1 MMKKSNIGLIST
13 LACYILWGLLP
24 LYWHALEGVNS
35 VFILCNRIIWSAVFT
50 VGILLA
56 TKKLGDIK
64 AVFRDKKKMR
74 YMIPAAIAI
83 TINWG
88 VYIWAVNAGHLLDS
102 SLGYYMNPLMV
113 FATGILLFREKCG
126 LYEWIALGL
135 ALVGVLIATIAYGA
149 FPWIA
154 IVLALSFSAYGTL
167 KKLAGVGGLTSIAV
181 ETLLIGPL
189 ALAFVLF
196 APVSHTTV
204 TGLNTAE
211 AIMLVL
217 SGVVTATPLIL
228 FTFGV
233 NRLPLSTV
241 GFLQYVSPT
250 LQMIIGILVFHE
262 VLTQDRIIA
271 FAFIGAALV
280 FYTIGMVR
288 RAKQAPLEVE
298 TMNNPAISES
308 PVE

>member
-1 MMKKSNIGLIST
+1 MKKSNIGLIST

-24 LYWHALEGVNS
+24 LYWHALEGVNP

-50 VGILLA
+50 VSILLA
-56 TKKLGDIK
+56 TKQLGEVRT
-64 AVFRDKKKMR
+64 VFRDKKKMR
-74 YMIPAAIAI
+74 FMIPAAVSI

-113 FATGILLFREKCG
+113 FATGIILFHEKCG

-135 ALVGVLIATIAYGA
+135 ALIGVLIATVAYGA

-196 APVSHTTV
+196 APVSHATV
-204 TGLNTAE
+204 TSLNTAE

-217 SGVVTATPLIL
+217 SGIVTATPLIL

-288 RAKQAPLEVE
+288 RAKQTPLEVVVADA
-298 TMNNPAISES
+298 PATSES
-308 PVE
+308 LAE

>member
-1 MMKKSNIGLIST
+1 MEKRNIGLFST

-24 LYWHALEGVNS
+24 LYWHALEGINS
-35 VFILCNRIIWSAVFT
+35 IFILCNRIIWSAVFT

-56 TKKLGDIK
+56 TKKFGDVK
-64 AVFRDKKKMR
+64 AVLRDKKKMR
-74 YMIPAAIAI
+74 FVIPAAIAI

-113 FATGILLFREKCG
+113 FATGIVLFREKCG
-126 LYEWIALGL
+126 VVEWIALGL
-135 ALVGVLIATIAYGA
+135 ALIGVLIATIAFGA

-154 IVLALSFSAYGTL
+154 IVLAVSFSAYGTL

-181 ETLLIGPL
+181 ETLLIGPF
-189 ALAFVLF
+189 ALAFILF
-196 APVSHTTV
+196 APVSHTTIINLKLSE
-204 TGLNTAE
+204 T
-211 AIMLVL
+211 IMLVL

-250 LQMIIGILVFHE
+250 IQMVIGILLFHE

-271 FAFIGAALV
+271 FAFIGAALI
-280 FYTIGMVR
+280 FYTLGMVR
-288 RAKQAPLEVE
+288 KAKQAKLEVTE
-298 TMNNPAISES
+298 
-308 PVE
+308 

>member
-1 MMKKSNIGLIST
+1 MKKSNIGLIST

-24 LYWHALEGVNS
+24 LYWHALENVHP
-35 VFILCNRIIWSAVFT
+35 VFILSNRIIWSAVFT
-50 VGILLA
+50 VAILLA
-56 TKKLGDIK
+56 TKKLGDVK
-64 AVFRDKKKMR
+64 AVMRDKKKMR
-74 YMIPAAIAI
+74 FVIPAAISI

-113 FATGILLFREKCG
+113 FATGIILFREKCG
-126 LYEWIALGL
+126 VYEWIALGL
-135 ALVGVLIATIAYGA
+135 ALIGVLIATIAYGA

-181 ETLLIGPL
+181 ETLLIGPF

-204 TGLNTAE
+204 SSLNATE
-211 AIMLVL
+211 TIMLVL

-250 LQMIIGILVFHE
+250 LQMVIGILVFHE

-288 RAKQAPLEVE
+288 RAKQAPLEVAVADAS
-298 TMNNPAISES
+298 AISEGTA
-308 PVE
+308 E

>member
-1 MMKKSNIGLIST
+1 MKERNIGLLST
-13 LACYILWGLLP
+13 LICYVLWGLLP

-35 VFILCNRIIWSAVFT
+35 IFILCNRIVWSAVFT
-50 VGILLA
+50 VGLLLA
-56 TKKLGDIK
+56 TKKFDDVK
-64 AVFRDKKKMR
+64 AVLRDKKKMR
-74 YMIPAAIAI
+74 FVVPAAIAI

-113 FATGILLFREKCG
+113 FATGVILFREKCG
-126 LYEWIALGL
+126 LIDWISLGL
-135 ALVGVLIATIAYGA
+135 ATIGVLIATIAYGA

-181 ETLLIGPL
+181 ETLLIGPF
-189 ALAFVLF
+189 ALAFILF
-196 APVSHTTV
+196 APVSHATIV
-204 TGLNTAE
+204 QLNATE
-211 AIMLVL
+211 AILLVL
-217 SGVVTATPLIL
+217 SGIVTATPLIL

-241 GFLQYVSPT
+241 GFLQYLSPT
-250 LQMIIGILVFHE
+250 LQMLIGILVFRE

-288 RAKQAPLEVE
+288 RAQKAHLEVQ
-298 TMNNPAISES
+298 
-308 PVE
+308 